1 MLQVFSSNNHP
12 KISVVMFSN
21 LNLIFKDC
29 FRLPKVTLTAKII
42 VTLTDDVEKRLRNTA
57 RTEYGNKR
65 GALSIIVEEAL
76 KKYLVEERYRAR

>member
-1 MLQVFSSNNHP
+1 
-12 KISVVMFSN
+12 MFSN

-29 FRLPKVTLTAKII
+29 FRLLKVTLTGKII

-57 RTEYGNKR
+57 RTKYGNKR

-76 KKYLVEERYRAR
+76 KKYLAEER